1 MFRPETQPMVS
12 ENLGCHW
19 LSLSSLALSLSSAVS
34 QPRKITARMQNN
46 PPQELRFHQLTSR
59 LLPQDTVRN
68 GYAQMAADIH
78 ICIDLCQVQTLLSYI
93 PIYLFCIYCFNKK
106 QFSPESLH
114 QIIYTLSPRI
124 ELIRGEPCSKPFH
137 HLNAISRPY
146 AFTLRNPY
154 ATTTGAYAGD
164 YGQHNLTRRLRD
176 GVSCRKMTP
185 DCSASLRIPMSQGKY
200 IQMCFFCPGICLKAS
215 LVTGFGV
222 RG

>member
-124 ELIRGEPCSKPFH
+124 ELIRGDKGILFSPH
-137 HLNAISRPY
+137 AIAQPRC
-146 AFTLRNPY
+146 FTL
-154 ATTTGAYAGD
+154 
-164 YGQHNLTRRLRD
+164 
-176 GVSCRKMTP
+176 
-185 DCSASLRIPMSQGKY
+185 SAIPARYSVRPHLLLKNSL
-200 IQMCFFCPGICLKAS
+200 L
-215 LVTGFGV
+215 
-222 RG
+222 

>member
-1 MFRPETQPMVS
+1 MISDSCCIR
-12 ENLGCHW
+12 HW
-19 LSLSSLALSLSSAVS
+19 PASS
-34 QPRKITARMQNN
+34 N
-46 PPQELRFHQLTSR
+46 
-59 LLPQDTVRN
+59 
-68 GYAQMAADIH
+68 
-78 ICIDLCQVQTLLSYI
+78 
-93 PIYLFCIYCFNKK
+93 
-106 QFSPESLH
+106 
-114 QIIYTLSPRI
+114 
-124 ELIRGEPCSKPFH
+124 EPCSKPFH

-222 RG
+222 RGWRSCRRRCWRRLCSRGEKGWKVGGISVVQRQRSSMATLAYAQLTHGLRVPYAKNH

>member
-1 MFRPETQPMVS
+1 
-12 ENLGCHW
+12 
-19 LSLSSLALSLSSAVS
+19 
-34 QPRKITARMQNN
+34 
-46 PPQELRFHQLTSR
+46 
-59 LLPQDTVRN
+59 
-68 GYAQMAADIH
+68 MA
-78 ICIDLCQVQTLLSYI
+78 T
-93 PIYLFCIYCFNKK
+93 P
-106 QFSPESLH
+106 
-114 QIIYTLSPRI
+114 
-124 ELIRGEPCSKPFH
+124 EPCSKPFH

-185 DCSASLRIPMSQGKY
+185 DCSASLRIPMSQGRY

-222 RG
+222 RGWRSCRRRCWRRLCSRGEKGWKVGGISVVQRQQSSMATLAYAQLTHGLRVPYAKKSLTESILQKHSFHSFSLHVIIECYSPTPLAAQER

>member
-1 MFRPETQPMVS
+1 MKEKETTNETHLKV
-12 ENLGCHW
+12 
-19 LSLSSLALSLSSAVS
+19 
-34 QPRKITARMQNN
+34 
-46 PPQELRFHQLTSR
+46 
-59 LLPQDTVRN
+59 
-68 GYAQMAADIH
+68 
-78 ICIDLCQVQTLLSYI
+78 IDKQTT
-93 PIYLFCIYCFNKK
+93 
-106 QFSPESLH
+106 H
-114 QIIYTLSPRI
+114 
-124 ELIRGEPCSKPFH
+124 EPCSKPFH

-185 DCSASLRIPMSQGKY
+185 DCSASLRIPMSQGRY

-222 RG
+222 RGWRSCRRRCWRRLCSRGEKGWKVGGISVVQRQRSSMATLAYGQLTHGLRVPYAKNH

>member
-1 MFRPETQPMVS
+1 MPFIGHPKTPPKKSREFP
-12 ENLGCHW
+12 LGDPSPCGKTG
-19 LSLSSLALSLSSAVS
+19 LASCRQCTFSIFLHS
-34 QPRKITARMQNN
+34 
-46 PPQELRFHQLTSR
+46 FF
-59 LLPQDTVRN
+59 
-68 GYAQMAADIH
+68 G
-78 ICIDLCQVQTLLSYI
+78 
-93 PIYLFCIYCFNKK
+93 YLFLFVFYVYITFYVFPSFSVHFFPVPFIGLPITSQNAIKK
-106 QFSPESLH
+106 IQKSKIQTPDQKASKRVCP
-114 QIIYTLSPRI
+114 TRVCPTR
-124 ELIRGEPCSKPFH
+124 EPCSKPFH

-185 DCSASLRIPMSQGKY
+185 DCSASLRIPMSQGRY